1 MRVYGIVVEGEYDQ
15 AALTEIIK
23 KCYVDE
29 IEIIPRRCGGKKQLL
44 KKFPGLLKSLRYQ
57 TQGAHFHK
65 AFVICDA
72 DGEDS
77 DKLEGRMRNKI
88 ANRNDLSETRFIVI
102 VEELEAWLLADE
114 EAISRVTRLQSGR
127 TIARVSENLESIA
140 NPKEKLKELL
150 SEARVYYT
158 PEVARQIAK
167 ESELDKIEYRCPK
180 FREFRQAVIDC

>member
-23 KCYVDE
+23 KCYVGE
-29 IEIIPRRCGGKKQLL
+29 IEIIPRRCGGKSQLL
-44 KKFPGLLKSLRYQ
+44 KRFPGLLKSLRYQ
-57 TQGAHFHK
+57 TQGAHLHK

-77 DKLEGRMRNKI
+77 DELIGRMRNKI
-88 ANRNDLSETRFIVI
+88 ANRNDLSEAKFIII
-102 VEELEAWLLADE
+102 VQELEAWLLADE
-114 EAISRVTRLQSGR
+114 EAISRVTRPQSGR
-127 TIARVSENLESIA
+127 TIARVNENLESITD
-140 NPKEKLKELL
+140 PKEKLKELL

-167 ESELDKIEYRCPK
+167 ESDLDKIEYRCQR
-180 FREFRQAVIDC
+180 FREFRLAIIDC